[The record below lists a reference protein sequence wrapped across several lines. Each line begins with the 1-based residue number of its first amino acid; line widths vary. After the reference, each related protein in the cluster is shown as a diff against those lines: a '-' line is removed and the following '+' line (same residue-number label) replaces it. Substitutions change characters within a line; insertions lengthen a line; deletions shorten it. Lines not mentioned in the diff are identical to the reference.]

1 MKKNRIRQA
10 LLICFS
16 TLFLA
21 ACGAKQE
28 ITPERSNTE
37 YIFVH
42 GLSGW
47 GSYDKT
53 YQRMPYWG
61 MLGGDL
67 MKYLRSQ
74 GFSCYA
80 ASVSPEGS
88 AWDRACEL
96 YAQLTGTVTDY
107 GKAHSERCGHAQFG
121 PDFTGRP
128 LIPDW
133 ESGKKLVL
141 LGHSFGGAT

>member
-1 MKKNRIRQA
+1 MQKTVKWLA
-10 LLICFS
+10 LLLCLT

-21 ACGAKQE
+21 ACGAAQSPA
-28 ITPERSNTE
+28 PERSETE
-37 YIFVH
+37 YVFVH

-53 YQRMPYWG
+53 YKRMPYWG
-61 MLGGDL
+61 MFGGDL
-67 MKYLRSQ
+67 MKYLRSH

-96 YAQLTGTVTDY
+96 YAQLAGTVTDY
-107 GKAHSERCGHAQFG
+107 GKAHSERYGHGRFG
-121 PDFTGRP
+121 LDFTGRP
-128 LIPDW
+128 LIPDFAAVPRRW
-133 ESGKKLVL
+133 VPIP
-141 LGHSFGGAT
+141 A

>member
-1 MKKNRIRQA
+1 MKQSVKWQA
-10 LLICFS
+10 LLLCLCIF
-16 TLFLA
+16 FLA
-21 ACGAKQE
+21 ACGADQVPV
-28 ITPERSNTE
+28 PERSGTE

-61 MLGGDL
+61 MFGGDL
-67 MKYLRSQ
+67 MKYLSRQ

-96 YAQLTGTVTDY
+96 YAQLTGSVTDY
-107 GKAHSERCGHAQFG
+107 GKAHSERNGKPRKRRISRPFSSA
-121 PDFTGRP
+121 GRERVCTR
-128 LIPDW
+128 W
-133 ESGKKLVL
+133 
-141 LGHSFGGAT
+141 

>member
-1 MKKNRIRQA
+1 MKQSGKWQA
-10 LLICFS
+10 LLLCFCIF
-16 TLFLA
+16 FLT
-21 ACGAKQE
+21 ACGADQAPV
-28 ITPERSNTE
+28 PERSDTE

-53 YQRMPYWG
+53 YERMPYWG
-61 MLGGDL
+61 MFGGDL

-96 YAQLTGTVTDY
+96 YAQLTGSVTDY
-107 GKAHSERCGHAQFG
+107 GKAHSERYGHGRFG

-128 LIPDW
+128 LIPDFAAVPRRW
-133 ESGKKLVL
+133 VPIP
-141 LGHSFGGAT
+141 A

>member
-1 MKKNRIRQA
+1 MKKNAKCLA
-10 LLICFS
+10 LLLCLT
-16 TLFLA
+16 TLFRA
-21 ACGAKQE
+21 ACGTSQGP
-28 ITPERSNTE
+28 IPERSDTE

-53 YQRMPYWG
+53 YERMPYWG
-61 MLGGDL
+61 MFGGDL

-74 GFSCYA
+74 GFSCFA

-96 YAQLTGTVTDY
+96 YAQLAGTVTDY
-107 GKAHSERCGHAQFG
+107 GKAHSERYGHGRFG

-128 LIPDW
+128 LIPDFAAVPRRW
-133 ESGKKLVL
+133 GPIP
-141 LGHSFGGAT
+141 A

>member
-1 MKKNRIRQA
+1 MQKTAKCLA
-10 LLICFS
+10 LLLCLT

-21 ACGAKQE
+21 ACGTSQGPA
-28 ITPERSNTE
+28 PERSDTE

-53 YQRMPYWG
+53 YERMPYWG
-61 MLGGDL
+61 MFGGDL
-67 MKYLRSQ
+67 MKYLRNQ
-74 GFSCYA
+74 GFSCFA

-96 YAQLTGTVTDY
+96 YSQLAGTVTDY
-107 GKAHSERCGHAQFG
+107 GKAHSERYGHGRFG
-121 PDFTGRP
+121 PDYTGRP
-128 LIPDW
+128 LIPDFAAVPRRW
-133 ESGKKLVL
+133 GPIP
-141 LGHSFGGAT
+141 A